1 MHSLTPAWL
10 ARYPRPTHC
19 VHDNGSEFTGHLFQ
33 FMLSDA
39 GITSRPISS
48 HTPTSN
54 ALVESVHR
62 AIGQVIRALIAL

>member
-1 MHSLTPAWL
+1 
-10 ARYPRPTHC
+10 
-19 VHDNGSEFTGHLFQ
+19 
-33 FMLSDA
+33 MLSDA

-62 AIGQVIRALIAL
+62 AIGQVIRALVALYPPKTPDEAPMP